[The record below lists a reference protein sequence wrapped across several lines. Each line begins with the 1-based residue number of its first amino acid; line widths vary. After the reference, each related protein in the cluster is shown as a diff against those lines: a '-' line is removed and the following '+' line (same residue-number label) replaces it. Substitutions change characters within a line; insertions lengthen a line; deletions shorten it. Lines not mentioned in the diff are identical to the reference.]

1 MGQGMNRVRSGVIG
15 RGGLWGLLVLS
26 LILSG
31 CGRRG
36 EILPPDGAPED
47 PRIERFRNDMDR
59 EEPRRAPRRSPRP
72 SVPETQKP
80 LSPDSADPDRSDPN
94 PADPDAALEDQPN
107 FERAH

>member
-1 MGQGMNRVRSGVIG
+1 MNRVIG

-47 PRIERFRNDMDR
+47 PRIETFRKDMDR
-59 EEPRRAPRRSPRP
+59 QEPRRAPRPSPRP
-72 SVPETQKP
+72 SAPETQNSLP
-80 LSPDSADPDRSDPN
+80 PDPVDSTPV
-94 PADPDAALEDQPN
+94 DPDAALEDQPN
-107 FERAH
+107 FERAR